1 MVGIS
6 TSLTQSMK
14 RTRRL
19 RTEFQEVLD
28 EANWSTTA
36 SSFLSEQGALAGDGS
51 RDVGPIATTRAIGEN
66 DDARRSL

>member
-51 RDVGPIATTRAIGEN
+51 RDVDGKWAGNGYKLYYTRTL
-66 DDARRSL
+66 ST